1 MFPYTQGMLFQN
13 AVCEKLDQDAFT
25 QVFRQPPVSTQQVL
39 HPQKYFDAVMPTRPA
54 LPKFSSRG
62 YKRLVAGTVGEMDHA
77 ILIEQFLDERRA
89 GELAPHWRG
98 GLYALDENKRER
110 RVVLSYAVEWDDAE
124 SARQYFA
131 AYQEVLR
138 KKCCTIVRCRCLLYR
153 TRVN

>member
-1 MFPYTQGMLFQN
+1 
-13 AVCEKLDQDAFT
+13 
-25 QVFRQPPVSTQQVL
+25 
-39 HPQKYFDAVMPTRPA
+39 MPTRPA
-54 LPKFSSRG
+54 LPKFASRG

-98 GLYALDENKRER
+98 GVYALDENKREH

-124 SARQYFA
+124 SARQFFT

-138 KKCCTIVRCRCLLYR
+138 KSGGTLKLHRAATGRLRPGR
-153 TRVN
+153 